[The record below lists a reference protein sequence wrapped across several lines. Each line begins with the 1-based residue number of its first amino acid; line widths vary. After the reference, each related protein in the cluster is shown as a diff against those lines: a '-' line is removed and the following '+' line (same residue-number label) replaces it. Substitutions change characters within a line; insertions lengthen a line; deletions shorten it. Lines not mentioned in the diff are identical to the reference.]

1 MTRSLP
7 LLLCTLLCAALP
19 AIAQVKVPATPE
31 KMNQVYAAYWEDYLR
46 QNPMAATFNGDQR
59 YNDRFGAVASAEE
72 RAQRRALANKYLA
85 RSAQFDPAPLP
96 PKDRISYDLL
106 RYRLQQ
112 VLDGL
117 RFPSDLVPMD
127 QSSGLHLAMTQLG
140 SGTSAQPFQT
150 VQDYDNWLQRAA
162 GYTLRSMA

>member
-72 RAQRRALANKYLA
+72 RAQSRALANKYLA

-117 RFPSDLVPMD
+117 RFPSALVPMD
-127 QSSGLHLAMTQLG
+127 QSSSLHLAMTQLG